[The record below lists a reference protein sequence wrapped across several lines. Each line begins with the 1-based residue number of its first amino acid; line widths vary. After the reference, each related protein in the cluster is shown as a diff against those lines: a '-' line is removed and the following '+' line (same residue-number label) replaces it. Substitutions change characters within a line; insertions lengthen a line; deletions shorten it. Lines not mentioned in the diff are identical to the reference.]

1 MKEKSK
7 SENENENKNKN
18 KNVFFRLIK
27 QKQRVMVNSSANTFP
42 FLEDIQNFQ
51 NLFNI

>member
-1 MKEKSK
+1 MKEESK
-7 SENENENKNKN
+7 SENKITNKN

>member
-7 SENENENKNKN
+7 SENENKN